1 LRLYDLAFGSR
12 SYDTFTDWYHAVRDR
27 YIGTPT
33 PDGSGWLT
41 LYEDTA
47 LGINHRALVA
57 GPWALTVWYLLPI
70 DQVTALAIWR
80 GFKHHF
86 VRTSDT
92 GAYVSVHSDTDREDI
107 RATGLAL
114 SIAHEIEDEQQLEP
128 LRRHAESRYE
138 PRSDGS
144 AAEFAFWFGLNEPHP
159 RGQWNNA
166 IMPAFIGSAGTWRRA
181 FEQELR

>member
-1 LRLYDLAFGSR
+1 M
-12 SYDTFTDWYHAVRDR
+12 RDK
-27 YIGTPT
+27 YIGAPT
-33 PDGSGWLT
+33 PEGTEWLT

-70 DQVTALAIWR
+70 DPVTALAIWQR
-80 GFKHHF
+80 FKRHF
-86 VRTSDT
+86 IRTSDT
-92 GAYVSVHSDTDREDI
+92 GAYVSVHSASDREDI

-128 LRRHAESRYE
+128 LRRHADSRYE
-138 PRSDGS
+138 PRFDGPE
-144 AAEFAFWFGLNEPHP
+144 EFAFWFELGEPYP

-166 IMPAFIGSAGTWRRA
+166 IMPAFIGPPGTWRNA
-181 FEQELR
+181 FKQRLHGGQ